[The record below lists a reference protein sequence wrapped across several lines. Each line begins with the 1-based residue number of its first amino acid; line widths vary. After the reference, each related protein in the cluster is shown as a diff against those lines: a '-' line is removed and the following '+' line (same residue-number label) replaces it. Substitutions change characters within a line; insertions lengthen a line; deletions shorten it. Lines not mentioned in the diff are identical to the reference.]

1 MCQCQCY
8 RPPPARRRRSTQCQP
23 WNKLETR
30 RRHKNF
36 LFLLETRCAWC
47 AHHAYKK
54 IHLYQ
59 GGGSPQLYYHD
70 CSGRIPGTKLADSSK
85 WQKSPFQVILRR
97 KWLFGCFWIRSRIR
111 ACKKL
116 PEAEQLLD
124 LCQYIIFFALHQFSC
139 SNSHYKLES
148 MEVPKTQIPTSKDS
162 NLIADWVSK
171 KVRQLYAAVS
181 LCLCKCHHPLRAG
194 RLHSVNS
201 VSTSIN

>member
-1 MCQCQCY
+1 MLSSTTCLA
-8 RPPPARRRRSTQCQP
+8 PAVSTQRQP
-23 WNKLETR
+23 VSS
-30 RRHKNF
+30 
-36 LFLLETRCAWC
+36 
-47 AHHAYKK
+47 
-54 IHLYQ
+54 LYQ
-59 GGGSPQLYYHD
+59 PV
-70 CSGRIPGTKLADSSK
+70 SSCIN
-85 WQKSPFQVILRR
+85 QYQVTLQSDRSHLF
-97 KWLFGCFWIRSRIR
+97 KWLF
-111 ACKKL
+111 KKNGFLAVSGSDLGLEL